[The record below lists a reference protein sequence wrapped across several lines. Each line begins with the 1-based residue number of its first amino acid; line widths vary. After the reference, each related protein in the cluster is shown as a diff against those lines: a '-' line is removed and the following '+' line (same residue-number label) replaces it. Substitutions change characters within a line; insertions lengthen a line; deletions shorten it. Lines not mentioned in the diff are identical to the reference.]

1 MSHTGRGQWT
11 GGEEDIS
18 EGVQSILRQYAGLEV
33 CEQVSVARGDIGLG
47 FLETNDINRL
57 AFITSEEQHV
67 KNAAFLNRALLA
79 TRSATKARQAS

>member
-1 MSHTGRGQWT
+1 MDSGQEVKKTLARG
-11 GGEEDIS
+11 S
-18 EGVQSILRQYAGLEV
+18 SPILRQYAGLEV

-67 KNAAFLNRALLA
+67 KNAAFLNRGLLS
-79 TRSATKARQAS
+79 TRSATKGRQAS